1 MITISRENY
10 ILSMS
15 PTNKEVARVESG
27 STVAFETYDC
37 FSNQI
42 TREDHPFSSVGWDK
56 INPATGPLFVEGAHP
71 GDTLKIEIQD
81 IKIAEKGVMAITP
94 KMGALAG
101 TVTGEKT
108 KIISI
113 ENGMAKFSDKLELAI
128 KPMIGVIGTAPKDE
142 DIPTGTPKD
151 HGGNMDC
158 KRIVKGSTLYLP
170 VNVEGGL
177 LAMGDLHAV
186 MGDGEVAICGLE
198 IPGEVTVKVT
208 VLKGQDYPLPFLVDD
223 DCVMSIASAE
233 TLDEAATKATKNM
246 HTFLVDQLKMDVNE
260 AVMFLSVG
268 ADLKICQIVDPLM
281 TSRMELPKWVLDKYG
296 YVMQ

>member
-1 MITISRENY
+1 MVTISKENY

-27 STVAFETYDC
+27 STVVFETYDC

-42 TREDHPFSSVGWDK
+42 TSEDHPFSSVGWDK
-56 INPATGPLFVEGAHP
+56 INPATGPLFIEGANP

-81 IKIAEKGVMAITP
+81 INIAEKGVMAISP

-108 KIISI
+108 KIIPI
-113 ENGMAKFSDKLELAI
+113 DNGMARFSEKLELPI

-186 MGDGEVAICGLE
+186 MGDGEVVICGLE

-208 VLKGQDYPLPFLVDD
+208 VLKGQEYPLPFLVDD
-223 DCVMSIASAE
+223 EHVMAIASAE
-233 TLDEAATKATKNM
+233 TLDEAAKKATKNM
-246 HTFLVDQLKMDVNE
+246 HTFLVEQLKMDVNE
-260 AVMFLSVG
+260 AAMFLSVG

-281 TSRMELPKWVLDKYG
+281 TSRMELPKWVLDKHG
-296 YVMQ
+296 YVML

>member
-1 MITISRENY
+1 MITISKENY

-15 PTNKEVARVESG
+15 PTNEAVARIESG
-27 STVAFETYDC
+27 STVVFETYDC

-42 TREDHPFSSVGWDK
+42 TSEDHPFSSVGWDK
-56 INPATGPLFVEGAHP
+56 INPATGPLFIEGAQP
-71 GDTLKIEIQD
+71 GDTLKIEIQN
-81 IKIAEKGVMAITP
+81 IEIADKGVMAISP
-94 KMGALAG
+94 KLGALAG
-101 TVTGEKT
+101 TITEEKT
-108 KIISI
+108 KIIDI
-113 ENGMAKFSDKLELAI
+113 ENGMVKFTDKLELPI

-158 KRIVKGSTLYLP
+158 KRIMKGSTLYLP

-186 MGDGEVAICGLE
+186 MGDGEVVICGLE
-198 IPGEVTVKVT
+198 IPGVVTVKVT

-223 DCVMSIASAE
+223 EHVMTIASAE
-233 TLDEAATKATKNM
+233 TLDEAAIKATKNM
-246 HTFLVDQLKMDVNE
+246 HSFLVDQLKMDENE
-260 AVMFLSVG
+260 AGMFLSIG

-281 TSRMELPKWVLDKYG
+281 TSRMELPKWVLDKYD
-296 YVMQ
+296 YRLK